1 MKDQAKTKAQ
11 LLKELNALRKE
22 VADWREA
29 ESERKQAER
38 ALRESEELF
47 REIAEAVRD
56 IFFVVDHK
64 NYSVLYV
71 NPAYETI
78 WGRTCESLF
87 QEPSSWIDAIF
98 SEDREQVNAA
108 FEEQQRT
115 GKFNEE
121 FRITRPDG
129 SIRWIHDRV
138 FPIRYPKGEVYRLV
152 GIAEDITERKRAE
165 EELRES
171 TERFSLA
178 VRATQDGIWDWNII
192 TNEEYFAPRW
202 CEILGYS
209 DDDPELPHT
218 FAAWSSRIHP
228 DDHERVM
235 NALKAHLEKG
245 EVYNVEYR
253 HRYITGEYR
262 WQNSRGQAVFDKNGK
277 PVRMVGC
284 IRDITEHKHAET
296 LREKEKFIRAVTN
309 ALPLCISYI
318 DAQQRY
324 RFVNRVY
331 EDWFSQ
337 KSSEILGK
345 HVREVLGEKGY
356 ANVKNHIEKT
366 LAGETSRFETRV
378 PKVDGGTRELGATLI
393 PDFDDS
399 GAVRG
404 YYESVQDFTEHKRLE
419 KELARSQRLESAA
432 RVASQIAH
440 DFNNLL
446 GPLVAYPTLI
456 REELPANHSILEMV
470 DEIELCARRMADIN
484 QQLLTL
490 GRRGHYR
497 TDPID
502 LNDLIHN
509 VTLAQN
515 LPKELAVREE
525 LCSSLLLIE
534 GGDAQLSRAI
544 INLIVN
550 AEEAM
555 KHSGVLG
562 LKTENVYLD
571 KPIKGYKTIKRG
583 EYVKLE
589 ISDTGDGIK
598 PDILDK
604 IFDPFFTTKK
614 MSRQRGSGLGLSVVH
629 GVVED
634 HNGYV
639 TVESPPG
646 KGTTFSLYLPV
657 SRKKE
662 IAETIEKAKG
672 GDEKILVID
681 DDPAQRKVA
690 SQLLGRLGYKVHA
703 VSSGERAIANLKRH
717 RQDLLVVDMVMDGID
732 GAETYKRILEF
743 QPNQRA
749 ILLSGFAVTK
759 RVEEAL
765 RLGAGSFVPK
775 PVNLNSLAIAVRMEL
790 DRNLN

>member
-1 MKDQAKTKAQ
+1 MKDQAKTKTE
-11 LLKELNALRKE
+11 LIKELNALRK
-22 VADWREA
+22 VAAD
-29 ESERKQAER
+29 
-38 ALRESEELF
+38 LRE
-47 REIAEAVRD
+47 
-56 IFFVVDHK
+56 
-64 NYSVLYV
+64 
-71 NPAYETI
+71 T
-78 WGRTCESLF
+78 
-87 QEPSSWIDAIF
+87 EP
-98 SEDREQVNAA
+98 
-108 FEEQQRT
+108 
-115 GKFNEE
+115 
-121 FRITRPDG
+121 
-129 SIRWIHDRV
+129 
-138 FPIRYPKGEVYRLV
+138 
-152 GIAEDITERKRAE
+152 ERKRAE

-171 TERFSLA
+171 AERFSLA
-178 VRATQDGIWDWNII
+178 ARATQDGVWDWDII
-192 TNEEYFAPRW
+192 TNEKYFAPRW

-209 DDDPELPHT
+209 HDDPELPHT
-218 FAAWSSRIHP
+218 FESWSSRIHP

-235 NALKAHLEKG
+235 NALNAHLEKG
-245 EVYNVEYR
+245 EVYNVDYR

-284 IRDITEHKHAET
+284 IRDITERKHAEET
-296 LREKEKFIRAVTN
+296 LREQEKFIRTITD
-309 ALPLCISYI
+309 ALPLCISYT

-324 RFVNRVY
+324 RFVNQVY
-331 EDWFSQ
+331 EDWFGR
-337 KSSEILGK
+337 KSAEILGK

-366 LAGETSRFETRV
+366 LAGETSRFENRV
-378 PKVDGGTRELGATLI
+378 PKVGGGMREVEATLI

-399 GAVRG
+399 GGVRG
-404 YYESVQDFTEHKRLE
+404 YYVSVQDLTEHKRLE

-446 GPLVAYPTLI
+446 GPLAAYPTLI
-456 REELPANHSILEMV
+456 RDELPANHSVLEMV
-470 DEIELCARRMADIN
+470 DEIEFCAKRMADIN
-484 QQLLTL
+484 QQLLAL

-497 TDPID
+497 TEPID

-515 LPKELAVREE
+515 LPKELVVREE
-525 LCSSLLLIE
+525 LSSSLLLIE
-534 GGDAQLSRAI
+534 GGDAQLTRAL

-550 AEEAM
+550 AKEAM
-555 KHSGVLG
+555 EYSGVLR
-562 LKTENVYLD
+562 LITENVYLD
-571 KPIKGYKTIKRG
+571 KPIRGYKTIKRG

-589 ISDTGDGIK
+589 ISDSGGGIK
-598 PDILDK
+598 PEILDK

-646 KGTTFSLYLPV
+646 KGATFSLYFPV

-662 IAETIEKAKG
+662 IAETIERAKG
-672 GDEKILVID
+672 GNEKILVID
-681 DDPAQRKVA
+681 DDPVQRKVA
-690 SQLLGRLGYKVHA
+690 SQLLERLGYKVHA
-703 VSSGERAIANLKRH
+703 VSSGERAIANLKKH
-717 RQDLLVVDMVMDGID
+717 RQDLLLVDMVMDGID

-759 RVEEAL
+759 RVVEAL
-765 RLGAGSFVPK
+765 RLGAGSFVSK
-775 PVNLNSLAIAVRMEL
+775 PVNLDSLAIAVRKEL